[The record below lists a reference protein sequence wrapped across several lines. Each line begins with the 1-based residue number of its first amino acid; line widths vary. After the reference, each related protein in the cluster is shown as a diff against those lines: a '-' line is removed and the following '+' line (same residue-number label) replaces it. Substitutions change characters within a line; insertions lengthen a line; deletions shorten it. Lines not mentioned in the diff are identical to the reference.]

1 MFIDWLTVSQEHDH
15 DLPVLGHVLRVT
27 IDATTGEKLAISQ
40 PGFKHESSHSTKVE
54 IFVNGRTVRIKGN
67 PSRIGRLDN
76 LFGFTTI
83 EQCLSV
89 YNGILAQYGLPPFT
103 RCTGVSY
110 RAGED
115 GSKVRMITDGA
126 VIERIDLT
134 TNATVGR
141 GNVDAYL
148 RGISCQRLGHSI
160 GYLYPNGKTV
170 VWTTTGGEK
179 GGRLQ
184 YRKAYDKANEFARH
198 TLRSIA
204 RLYGEGSVEYRK
216 SQRLHQFA
224 LEEGIV
230 RFEQELKSEFLKRES
245 LAFWG
250 LFDEEEFKKIHDE
263 FLSVDQR
270 LKVTAMDMMSIADK
284 LMEEGICKSRQAAN
298 ATASQAILWMHGHKF
313 DTKKSQFMVH
323 AARLNRIGINIRNA
337 CDTSRF
343 APVFVREA
351 REITVAKVLQ
361 MPSWYERPN
370 HLQLVA

>member
-27 IDATTGEKLAISQ
+27 IDATTGEKLAVSQ

-83 EQCLSV
+83 EQCLTV

-110 RAGED
+110 RSGED

-134 TNATVGR
+134 TNATVGQ

-170 VWTTTGGEK
+170 VWTPTGGEK

-184 YRKAYDKANEFARH
+184 YRKAYDKAHEFARH
-198 TLRSIA
+198 TLRNTA
-204 RLYGEGSVEYRK
+204 RLYGEGSVEYK
-216 SQRLHQFA
+216 KAQRIHEFA
-224 LEEGIV
+224 IEQGIV
-230 RFEQELKSEFLKRES
+230 RFEQELKSEYLKREA

-250 LFDEEEFKKIHDE
+250 LFDEERFKTIHEE

-270 LKVTAMDMMSIADK
+270 LQVTALDMMTIADK
-284 LMEEGICKSRQAAN
+284 LMEKGICKSRQSAN
-298 ATASQAILWMHGHKF
+298 STASVAYLWMQGSAFCGSKR
-313 DTKKSQFMVH
+313 QFETH
-323 AARLNRIGINIRNA
+323 AARLNTIGINIRNA
-337 CDTSRF
+337 CDTTRF

-351 REITVAKVLQ
+351 REITVAKVLH